1 MGLDINAQEN
11 PNTQYL
17 TSVKETSK
25 LIFER
30 LTSPLSQ
37 FHWLYPFTPSAR
49 KQEKELKILHDY
61 ATEVI
66 VKRKAQ
72 LEAETAGATGT
83 DDGGSKKRPS
93 FLDIL
98 LSSTIDGRPLTNQ
111 EIREQV
117 DTFMFAVSIDET

>member
-1 MGLDINAQEN
+1 MGLDINAQGN

-37 FHWLYPFTPSAR
+37 FHWLYPYTAAAR

-72 LEAETAGATGT
+72 LEAELAGGKRN
-83 DDGGSKKRPS
+83 DDGEQKKRPS

-98 LSSTIDGRPLTNQ
+98 LNSTIDGRPLTNL

-117 DTFMFAVSIDET
+117 DTFMFAVSVAGF